1 MYDIII
7 EQLAPKGYLRAAIN
21 LSNFLLVTG
30 TDDQGN
36 PEGVSPDLAKAL
48 ANELNIEY
56 KLIPFK
62 RPGELADAVTDDVW
76 DIGNIA
82 NESERAKSI
91 TFSHPYTLIES
102 TFLVRESSEINSLQD
117 VDKKDVRIAVAERS
131 AYDLWL
137 TENIKNA
144 ELIRA
149 KSIDLSFKIFEDNH
163 IREECGKWHDAYAN
177 FDRHSK
183 DVQII
188 NIKNNGLTTLKYKI
202 IKESI
207 LKPNVKIIGP
217 TSSKSLLVLF
227 SLSYSS
233 LTVADKPNRYL
244 IFFCKPLI

>member
-62 RPGELADAVTDDVW
+62 RPGELADAVIDDVW

-102 TFLVRESSEINSLQD
+102 TFLVRESSKINSLKD

-149 KSIDLSFKIFEDNH
+149 KSIDLSFKIFEDNSYEVLAGLKPRL
-163 IREECGKWHDAYAN
+163 ID
-177 FDRHSK
+177 D
-183 DVQII
+183 
-188 NIKNNGLTTLKYKI
+188 IKNTKNCKILPGAFTFIKQCIGSKPGNPEAEKFINNFIEKNTKNGFI
-202 IKESI
+202 E
-207 LKPNVKIIGP
+207 
-217 TSSKSLLVLF
+217 SLLLKHNVLGK
-227 SLSYSS
+227 LS
-233 LTVADKPNRYL
+233 VPA
-244 IFFCKPLI
+244 

>member
-62 RPGELADAVTDDVW
+62 RPGELADAVKDDVW

-102 TFLVRESSEINSLQD
+102 TFLVRESSKINSLKD

-149 KSIDLSFKIFEDNH
+149 KSIDLSFKIFEDNSY
-163 IREECGKWHDAYAN
+163 EVLAG
-177 FDRHSK
+177 
-183 DVQII
+183 
-188 NIKNNGLTTLKYKI
+188 
-202 IKESI
+202 
-207 LKPNVKIIGP
+207 LKPRLIDDLKNTKNCKILPGAFTFIKQCIG
-217 TSSKSLLVLF
+217 SKPGNPEAEKFINNFIEKNTKNGFIESLLLKHNVLGK
-227 SLSYSS
+227 LS
-233 LTVADKPNRYL
+233 VPA
-244 IFFCKPLI
+244 

>member
-1 MYDIII
+1 LSDIILQ
-7 EQLAPKGYLRAAIN
+7 QLAPKGYLRAAIN

-36 PEGVSPDLAKAL
+36 PEGVSPELAKAL

-102 TFLVRESSEINSLQD
+102 TFLVRESSKINSLKD

-149 KSIDLSFKIFEDNH
+149 KSIDLSFKIFEDNSY
-163 IREECGKWHDAYAN
+163 EVLAG
-177 FDRHSK
+177 
-183 DVQII
+183 
-188 NIKNNGLTTLKYKI
+188 
-202 IKESI
+202 
-207 LKPNVKIIGP
+207 LKPRLIDDLKNTKNCKILPGAFTFIKQCIG
-217 TSSKSLLVLF
+217 SKPGNPEAEKFINNFIEKNTKNGFIESLLLKHNVLGK
-227 SLSYSS
+227 LS
-233 LTVADKPNRYL
+233 VPA
-244 IFFCKPLI
+244 

>member
-48 ANELNIEY
+48 ANELDIKY

-102 TFLVRESSEINSLQD
+102 TFLVRESSKINSLQD

-149 KSIDLSFKIFEDNH
+149 KSIDLSFKIFEDNSY
-163 IREECGKWHDAYAN
+163 EVLAG
-177 FDRHSK
+177 
-183 DVQII
+183 
-188 NIKNNGLTTLKYKI
+188 
-202 IKESI
+202 
-207 LKPNVKIIGP
+207 LKPRLIDDLKNTKNCKILPGAFTFIKQCIG
-217 TSSKSLLVLF
+217 SKPGNSEAEQFINNFIEKNTKNGFIESLLLKHNVLGK
-227 SLSYSS
+227 LS
-233 LTVADKPNRYL
+233 VPA
-244 IFFCKPLI
+244 

>member
-62 RPGELADAVTDDVW
+62 RPGELADAVIDDVW

-102 TFLVRESSEINSLQD
+102 TFLVRESSKINSLKD

-149 KSIDLSFKIFEDNH
+149 KSIDLSFKIFEDNSY
-163 IREECGKWHDAYAN
+163 EVLAG
-177 FDRHSK
+177 
-183 DVQII
+183 
-188 NIKNNGLTTLKYKI
+188 
-202 IKESI
+202 
-207 LKPNVKIIGP
+207 LKPRLIDDLKNTKNCKILPGAFTFIKQCVG
-217 TSSKSLLVLF
+217 SKPGNPEAEKFINNFIEKNTKNGFIESLLLKHNVLGK
-227 SLSYSS
+227 LS
-233 LTVADKPNRYL
+233 VPA
-244 IFFCKPLI
+244 

>member
-62 RPGELADAVTDDVW
+62 RPGELADAVIDDIW

-102 TFLVRESSEINSLQD
+102 TFLVRESSKINSLQD
-117 VDKKDVRIAVAERS
+117 VDKKNVRIAVAERS

-149 KSIDLSFKIFEDNH
+149 KSIDLSFKIFEDNSY
-163 IREECGKWHDAYAN
+163 EVLAG
-177 FDRHSK
+177 
-183 DVQII
+183 
-188 NIKNNGLTTLKYKI
+188 
-202 IKESI
+202 
-207 LKPNVKIIGP
+207 LKPRLIDDLKNTKNCKILPGAFTFIKQCIG
-217 TSSKSLLVLF
+217 SKPGNPEAEKFINNFIEKNTKNGFIESLLLKHNVLGK
-227 SLSYSS
+227 LS
-233 LTVADKPNRYL
+233 VPA
-244 IFFCKPLI
+244 

>member
-62 RPGELADAVTDDVW
+62 RPGELADAVIDDVW

-102 TFLVRESSEINSLQD
+102 TFLVRESSKINALKD
-117 VDKKDVRIAVAERS
+117 FDKKDVRIAVAERS

-149 KSIDLSFKIFEDNH
+149 KSIDLSFKTFEDNSYEVLAGLKPRL
-163 IREECGKWHDAYAN
+163 IDDLKNTKNCKILPGAFTFIKQCIGSKPGNPEAEKFINN
-177 FDRHSK
+177 FIEK
-183 DVQII
+183 
-188 NIKNNGLTTLKYKI
+188 NIKNGFI
-202 IKESI
+202 E
-207 LKPNVKIIGP
+207 
-217 TSSKSLLVLF
+217 SLLLKHNVLGK
-227 SLSYSS
+227 LS
-233 LTVADKPNRYL
+233 VPA
-244 IFFCKPLI
+244 

>member
-48 ANELNIEY
+48 ANELDIKY
-56 KLIPFK
+56 KLVPFK

-102 TFLVRESSEINSLQD
+102 TFLVRESSKINSLQD

-144 ELIRA
+144 KLIRA
-149 KSIDLSFKIFEDNH
+149 KSIDLSFKIFEDNSY
-163 IREECGKWHDAYAN
+163 EVLAG
-177 FDRHSK
+177 
-183 DVQII
+183 
-188 NIKNNGLTTLKYKI
+188 
-202 IKESI
+202 
-207 LKPNVKIIGP
+207 LKPRLIDDLKNTKNCKILPGAFTFIKQCIG
-217 TSSKSLLVLF
+217 SKPGNSEAEQFINNFIEKNTKNGFIESLLLKHNVLGK
-227 SLSYSS
+227 LS
-233 LTVADKPNRYL
+233 VPA
-244 IFFCKPLI
+244 

>member
-1 MYDIII
+1 M
-7 EQLAPKGYLRAAIN
+7 APKGYLRAAIN

-62 RPGELADAVTDDVW
+62 RPGELADAVIDDVW

-102 TFLVRESSEINSLQD
+102 TFLVRESSKINSLQD

-149 KSIDLSFKIFEDNH
+149 KSIDLSFKIFEDNSY
-163 IREECGKWHDAYAN
+163 EVLAG
-177 FDRHSK
+177 
-183 DVQII
+183 
-188 NIKNNGLTTLKYKI
+188 
-202 IKESI
+202 
-207 LKPNVKIIGP
+207 LKPRLIDDLKNTKNCKILPGAFTFIKQCVG
-217 TSSKSLLVLF
+217 SKPGNPEAEKFINNFIEKNTKNGFIESLLLKHNVLGK
-227 SLSYSS
+227 LS
-233 LTVADKPNRYL
+233 VPA
-244 IFFCKPLI
+244 

>member
-30 TDDQGN
+30 TDNQGN

-102 TFLVRESSEINSLQD
+102 TFLVRESSKINSLKD

-149 KSIDLSFKIFEDNH
+149 KSIDLSFKIFEDNSY
-163 IREECGKWHDAYAN
+163 EVLAG
-177 FDRHSK
+177 
-183 DVQII
+183 
-188 NIKNNGLTTLKYKI
+188 
-202 IKESI
+202 
-207 LKPNVKIIGP
+207 LKPRLIDDLKNTKNCKILPGAFTFIKQCIG
-217 TSSKSLLVLF
+217 SKPGNPEAEKFINNFIEKNTKNGFIESLLLKHNVLGK
-227 SLSYSS
+227 LS
-233 LTVADKPNRYL
+233 VPA
-244 IFFCKPLI
+244 

>member
-30 TDDQGN
+30 TDDKGN
-36 PEGVSPDLAKAL
+36 PEGVSPELAKAL
-48 ANELNIEY
+48 ANELNLEL

-62 RPGELADAVTDDVW
+62 RPGELADAVKDDVW

-91 TFSHPYTLIES
+91 TFSYPYTLIES
-102 TFLVRESSEINSLQD
+102 TFLVRESSKINLLQD
-117 VDKKDVRIAVAERS
+117 VDKPGVRIAVAERS

-149 KSIDLSFKIFEDNH
+149 KSIDLSFKIFEDNSYEVLAGLKPRL
-163 IREECGKWHDAYAN
+163 IDDLKNTKNCKILPGAFTFIKQCIGSKPGNPEAEKFINN
-177 FDRHSK
+177 FIEK
-183 DVQII
+183 
-188 NIKNNGLTTLKYKI
+188 NIKNGFIESLLLKY
-202 IKESI
+202 
-207 LKPNVKIIGP
+207 NVLGK
-217 TSSKSLLVLF
+217 
-227 SLSYSS
+227 LS
-233 LTVADKPNRYL
+233 VPA
-244 IFFCKPLI
+244 

>member
-62 RPGELADAVTDDVW
+62 RPGELADAVIDDVW

-91 TFSHPYTLIES
+91 TFSYPYTLIES
-102 TFLVRESSEINSLQD
+102 TFLVRESSKINLFQD
-117 VDKKDVRIAVAERS
+117 VDKPGVRIAVAERS

-149 KSIDLSFKIFEDNH
+149 KSIDLSFKIFEDNSYEVLAGLKPRL
-163 IREECGKWHDAYAN
+163 IDDLKNTKNCKILPGAFTFIKQCIGSKPGNPEAEKFINN
-177 FDRHSK
+177 FIEK
-183 DVQII
+183 
-188 NIKNNGLTTLKYKI
+188 NIKNGFIESLLLKY
-202 IKESI
+202 
-207 LKPNVKIIGP
+207 NVLGK
-217 TSSKSLLVLF
+217 
-227 SLSYSS
+227 LS
-233 LTVADKPNRYL
+233 VPA
-244 IFFCKPLI
+244 

>member
-1 MYDIII
+1 MDDIII

-62 RPGELADAVTDDVW
+62 RPGELADAVIDDIW

-102 TFLVRESSEINSLQD
+102 TFLVRESSKINSLQD

-149 KSIDLSFKIFEDNH
+149 KSIDLSFKIFEDNSYEVLAGLKPRL
-163 IREECGKWHDAYAN
+163 IDDLKNTKNCKILPGAFTFIKQCIGSKPGNPEAEKFINN
-177 FDRHSK
+177 F
-183 DVQII
+183 IE
-188 NIKNNGLTTLKYKI
+188 KNTKNGFIESLLLKY
-202 IKESI
+202 
-207 LKPNVKIIGP
+207 NVLGK
-217 TSSKSLLVLF
+217 
-227 SLSYSS
+227 LS
-233 LTVADKPNRYL
+233 VPA
-244 IFFCKPLI
+244 

>member
-1 MYDIII
+1 LYDIII

-62 RPGELADAVTDDVW
+62 RPGELADAVIDDVW

-102 TFLVRESSEINSLQD
+102 TFLVRESSKINSLQD

-149 KSIDLSFKIFEDNH
+149 KSIDLSFKIFEDNSYEVLAGLKPRL
-163 IREECGKWHDAYAN
+163 IDDQKNTKNCKILPGAFTFIKQCIGSKPGNPEAEKFINN
-177 FDRHSK
+177 FIEK
-183 DVQII
+183 
-188 NIKNNGLTTLKYKI
+188 NTNNGFI
-202 IKESI
+202 E
-207 LKPNVKIIGP
+207 
-217 TSSKSLLVLF
+217 SLLLKHNVLGK
-227 SLSYSS
+227 LS
-233 LTVADKPNRYL
+233 VPA
-244 IFFCKPLI
+244 

>member
-30 TDDQGN
+30 TDDKGN
-36 PEGVSPDLAKAL
+36 PEGVSPELAKAL
-48 ANELNIEY
+48 ANELNLEL

-62 RPGELADAVTDDVW
+62 RPGELADAVTEDVW

-91 TFSHPYTLIES
+91 TFSYPYTLIES
-102 TFLVRESSEINSLQD
+102 TFLVRESSKINLFQD
-117 VDKKDVRIAVAERS
+117 VDKPGVRIAVAERS

-149 KSIDLSFKIFEDNH
+149 KSIDLSFKIFEDNSYEVLAGLKPRL
-163 IREECGKWHDAYAN
+163 IDDLKNTKNCKILPGAFTFIKQCIGSKPGNPEAEEFINN
-177 FDRHSK
+177 FIEK
-183 DVQII
+183 
-188 NIKNNGLTTLKYKI
+188 NIKNGFIESLLLKY
-202 IKESI
+202 
-207 LKPNVKIIGP
+207 NVLGK
-217 TSSKSLLVLF
+217 
-227 SLSYSS
+227 LS
-233 LTVADKPNRYL
+233 VPA
-244 IFFCKPLI
+244 

>member
-1 MYDIII
+1 LYDIII

-62 RPGELADAVTDDVW
+62 RPGELADAVIDDVW

-102 TFLVRESSEINSLQD
+102 TFLVRESSKINSLKD

-149 KSIDLSFKIFEDNH
+149 KSIDLSFKIFEDNSY
-163 IREECGKWHDAYAN
+163 EVLAG
-177 FDRHSK
+177 
-183 DVQII
+183 
-188 NIKNNGLTTLKYKI
+188 
-202 IKESI
+202 
-207 LKPNVKIIGP
+207 LKPRLIDDLKNTKNCKILLGAFTFIKQCIG
-217 TSSKSLLVLF
+217 SKPGNPEAEKFINNFIEKNTKNGFIESLLLKHKVLGK
-227 SLSYSS
+227 LS
-233 LTVADKPNRYL
+233 VPA
-244 IFFCKPLI
+244 

>member
-62 RPGELADAVTDDVW
+62 RPGELADAVIDDVW

-102 TFLVRESSEINSLQD
+102 TFLVRESSKINSLKD

-149 KSIDLSFKIFEDNH
+149 KSIDLSFKIFEDNSY
-163 IREECGKWHDAYAN
+163 EVLAG
-177 FDRHSK
+177 
-183 DVQII
+183 
-188 NIKNNGLTTLKYKI
+188 
-202 IKESI
+202 
-207 LKPNVKIIGP
+207 LKPRLIDDLKNTKNCKILSGAFTFIKQCIG
-217 TSSKSLLVLF
+217 SKPGNPEAEKFINNFIEKNTKNGFIESLLLKHNVLGK
-227 SLSYSS
+227 LS
-233 LTVADKPNRYL
+233 VPA
-244 IFFCKPLI
+244 

>member
-62 RPGELADAVTDDVW
+62 RPGELADAVIDDVW

-102 TFLVRESSEINSLQD
+102 TFLVRESSKINSLKD

-149 KSIDLSFKIFEDNH
+149 KSIDLSFKIFEDNSYEVLAGLKPRL
-163 IREECGKWHDAYAN
+163 IDDLKNTKNCKILPGAFTFIKQCIGSKPGNPEAEEFINN
-177 FDRHSK
+177 FIEK
-183 DVQII
+183 
-188 NIKNNGLTTLKYKI
+188 NIKNGFIESLLLKY
-202 IKESI
+202 
-207 LKPNVKIIGP
+207 NVLGK
-217 TSSKSLLVLF
+217 
-227 SLSYSS
+227 LS
-233 LTVADKPNRYL
+233 VPA
-244 IFFCKPLI
+244 

>member
-1 MYDIII
+1 
-7 EQLAPKGYLRAAIN
+7 LAPKGYLRAAIN

-30 TDDQGN
+30 TDAQGN

-62 RPGELADAVTDDVW
+62 RPGELADAVIDDIW

-102 TFLVRESSEINSLQD
+102 TFLVRESSKINSLKD

-149 KSIDLSFKIFEDNH
+149 KSIDLSFKIFEDNSYEVLAGLKPRL
-163 IREECGKWHDAYAN
+163 IDDLKNTKNCKILPGAFTFIKQCIGSKPGNPEAEKFINN
-177 FDRHSK
+177 FIEK
-183 DVQII
+183 
-188 NIKNNGLTTLKYKI
+188 NTNNGFI
-202 IKESI
+202 E
-207 LKPNVKIIGP
+207 
-217 TSSKSLLVLF
+217 SLLLKHNVLGK
-227 SLSYSS
+227 LS
-233 LTVADKPNRYL
+233 VPA
-244 IFFCKPLI
+244 

>member
-62 RPGELADAVTDDVW
+62 RPGELADAVIDDVW

-91 TFSHPYTLIES
+91 TFSYPYTLIES
-102 TFLVRESSEINSLQD
+102 TFLVRESSKINLFQD
-117 VDKKDVRIAVAERS
+117 VDKPGVRIAVAERS

-149 KSIDLSFKIFEDNH
+149 KSIDLSFKIFEDNSY
-163 IREECGKWHDAYAN
+163 EVLAG
-177 FDRHSK
+177 
-183 DVQII
+183 
-188 NIKNNGLTTLKYKI
+188 
-202 IKESI
+202 
-207 LKPNVKIIGP
+207 LKPRLIDDLKNTKNCKILPGAFTFIKQCIG
-217 TSSKSLLVLF
+217 SKPGNPEAEKFINNFIEKNTKNGFIESLLLKHNVLGK
-227 SLSYSS
+227 LS
-233 LTVADKPNRYL
+233 VPA
-244 IFFCKPLI
+244 

>member
-1 MYDIII
+1 LYDIII

-62 RPGELADAVTDDVW
+62 RPGELADAVIDDVW

-102 TFLVRESSEINSLQD
+102 TFLVRESSKINSLKD

-149 KSIDLSFKIFEDNH
+149 KSIDISFKIFEDNSY
-163 IREECGKWHDAYAN
+163 EVLAG
-177 FDRHSK
+177 
-183 DVQII
+183 
-188 NIKNNGLTTLKYKI
+188 
-202 IKESI
+202 
-207 LKPNVKIIGP
+207 LKPRLIDDLKNTKNCKILPGAFTFIKQCIG
-217 TSSKSLLVLF
+217 SKPGNPEAEKFINNFIEKNTKNGFIESLLLKHNVLGK
-227 SLSYSS
+227 LS
-233 LTVADKPNRYL
+233 VPA
-244 IFFCKPLI
+244 

>member
-1 MYDIII
+1 LYDIII

-102 TFLVRESSEINSLQD
+102 TFLVRESSKINSLQD

-149 KSIDLSFKIFEDNH
+149 KSIDLSFKIFEDNSY
-163 IREECGKWHDAYAN
+163 EVLAG
-177 FDRHSK
+177 
-183 DVQII
+183 
-188 NIKNNGLTTLKYKI
+188 
-202 IKESI
+202 
-207 LKPNVKIIGP
+207 LKPRLIDDLKNTKNCKILPGAFTFIKQCIG
-217 TSSKSLLVLF
+217 SKPGNPEAEKFINNFIEKNTKNGFIESLLLKHNVLGK
-227 SLSYSS
+227 LS
-233 LTVADKPNRYL
+233 VPA
-244 IFFCKPLI
+244 

>member
-1 MYDIII
+1 LYDIII

-62 RPGELADAVTDDVW
+62 RPGELADAVIDDVW

-102 TFLVRESSEINSLQD
+102 TFLVRESSKINSLKD

-149 KSIDLSFKIFEDNH
+149 KSIDLSFKIFEDNSYEVLAGLKPRL
-163 IREECGKWHDAYAN
+163 IDDLKNTKNCKILPGAFTFIKQCIGSKPGNPEAEKFINN
-177 FDRHSK
+177 FIEK
-183 DVQII
+183 
-188 NIKNNGLTTLKYKI
+188 NIKNGFI
-202 IKESI
+202 E
-207 LKPNVKIIGP
+207 
-217 TSSKSLLVLF
+217 SLLLKHNVLGK
-227 SLSYSS
+227 LS
-233 LTVADKPNRYL
+233 VPA
-244 IFFCKPLI
+244 

>member
-1 MYDIII
+1 LYDIII

-62 RPGELADAVTDDVW
+62 RPGELADAVIDDIW

-102 TFLVRESSEINSLQD
+102 TFLVRESSKINSLKD

-149 KSIDLSFKIFEDNH
+149 KSIDLSFKIFEDNSY
-163 IREECGKWHDAYAN
+163 EVLAG
-177 FDRHSK
+177 
-183 DVQII
+183 
-188 NIKNNGLTTLKYKI
+188 
-202 IKESI
+202 
-207 LKPNVKIIGP
+207 LKPRLIDDLKNTKNCKILPGAFTFIKQCIG
-217 TSSKSLLVLF
+217 SKPGNPEAEKFINNFIEKNTKNGFIESLLLKHNVLGK
-227 SLSYSS
+227 LS
-233 LTVADKPNRYL
+233 VPA
-244 IFFCKPLI
+244 